1 MFICTNGM
9 VVDVEMLCDG
19 SNDCGDNSDEEYEL
33 CPSEL
38 HAYNYVMWPE
48 LCKPNI
54 IYLLSCCSLDCQ
66 VYALA
71 KFQLDNYAEL
81 QPCRVTTAETL
92 IVQQE

>member
-38 HAYNYVMWPE
+38 HAYNYV
-48 LCKPNI
+48 L
-54 IYLLSCCSLDCQ
+54 YVD
-66 VYALA
+66 VARAL
-71 KFQLDNYAEL
+71 Q
-81 QPCRVTTAETL
+81 T
-92 IVQQE
+92 